1 MAAIHDDVLG
11 NLDAGQ
17 SSGTRLDILAADPGL
32 TYATVT
38 ANSLGNSTAA
48 MTGPVT
54 ATSGNGVMISF
65 PAIAAG
71 TVTNTST
78 ANFWAITN
86 QTSKVI
92 ASGPITTGSAQVV
105 TSGNTFSLDKVNL
118 FIRDATTA

>member
-17 SSGTRLDILAADPGL
+17 SSGTRLDLLAADPGL

-38 ANSLGNSTAA
+38 TNTLGNSTAT
-48 MTGPVT
+48 MTGPIT
-54 ATSGNGVMISF
+54 ATSGTGVSISF

-71 TVTNTST
+71 TVTNTAT
-78 ANFWAITN
+78 AGFWAITN

-92 ASGPITTGSAQVV
+92 ATGPLTATQAV
-105 TSGNTFSLDKVNL
+105 TSGNTFSLDEVNL
-118 FIRDATTA
+118 FIRDAAAI

>member
-78 ANFWAITN
+78 ANPTI
-86 QTSKVI
+86 
-92 ASGPITTGSAQVV
+92 
-105 TSGNTFSLDKVNL
+105 
-118 FIRDATTA
+118 